1 MKIFSPLLLFL
12 LLPFLE
18 ILLVLYV
25 SDIVGGLNAF
35 ILVVTTSAFGVMFI
49 NISKERTLKDFLV
62 PNNSKRFDSS
72 LNFLIGGIFLIIPGF
87 ATDILGLYFL
97 LTYRKIRS
105 GKFLFRSFDHTN
117 YSNVKRTRANT
128 IDGEYKVEEKENEK
142 PLK

>member
-18 ILLVLYV
+18 ILLLLYV

-35 ILVVTTSAFGVMFI
+35 ILVITTSAFGMVFI

-62 PNNSKRFDSS
+62 TNNSKRFDSS
-72 LNFLIGGIFLIIPGF
+72 LNFLIGGIFLVIPGF

-97 LTYRKIRS
+97 LTYK
-105 GKFLFRSFDHTN
+105 
-117 YSNVKRTRANT
+117 
-128 IDGEYKVEEKENEK
+128 
-142 PLK
+142 